1 MSQYSFREDPV
12 SSLLVPLEEELLKTT
27 RSYCGK
33 SHVLF
38 TKRLAHSLA
47 NVNRDAQPPHGR

>member
-1 MSQYSFREDPV
+1 MSQYSFREDPA
-12 SSLLVPLEEELLKTT
+12 SSLLVPLEEELLKMT

-47 NVNRDAQPPHGR
+47 NVNRDAQRPHGC